1 MFWKIRRYFKVKVKL
16 NSFVDKKQEI
26 SYFKQYK
33 LVLRII
39 LGLQVIKSFEFNIVL
54 K

>member
-1 MFWKIRRYFKVKVKL
+1 MFWKIRKYFKVKVKL
-16 NSFVDKKQEI
+16 NPFVDKTQET

-39 LGLQVIKSFEFNIVL
+39 LGLQVIKVF
-54 K
+54 